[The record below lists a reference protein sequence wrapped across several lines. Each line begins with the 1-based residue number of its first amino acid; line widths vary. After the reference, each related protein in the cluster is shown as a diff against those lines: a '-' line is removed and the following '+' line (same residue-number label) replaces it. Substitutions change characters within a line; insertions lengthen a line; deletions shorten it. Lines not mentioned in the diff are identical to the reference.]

1 MTKPCRST
9 NVFESSM
16 VLDAARQARLK
27 VSTPFYL
34 FQPALLGRLSKLSQ
48 KKIWM
53 SDPAG
58 FNDPLDLRLDLEDR
72 IYLGPF
78 EDNGKKRLREAL
90 RVLIEDNQ
98 EVGRHWFYNERLLA
112 YIKCWIDGKVDTL
125 TLAEEIKARFQEFGV
140 ACFTPDWQHGL
151 MWSHYADRHA
161 GYCIEYCVREVELQQ
176 SNQGQFSG
184 FHVQYSSELP
194 RLCVSEALFS
204 PHQTLGRMLATKSAE
219 WAYEQEWRLVH
230 LEEKATYVCMPA
242 GMTVSALI
250 AGHKAKPEL
259 VQKLVKKAAALKVP
273 AYRAQRFN
281 SGYALRMEL
290 L

>member
-1 MTKPCRST
+1 MSHPSEKSKALHDLR
-9 NVFESSM
+9 M
-16 VLDAARQARLK
+16 DRLK
-27 VSTPFYL
+27 QSKPYYL

-78 EDNGKKRLREAL
+78 DDKEKKRLREAL

-112 YIKCWIDGKVDTL
+112 CIKYWIEGGGGIL
-125 TLAEEIKARFQEFGV
+125 TLADEIKARFQEFGV

-151 MWSHYADRHA
+151 MWAHYADRHT
-161 GYCIEYCVREVELQQ
+161 GYCIEYSVREYELEQ
-176 SNQGQFSG
+176 SNRGLFSA

-194 RLCVSEALFS
+194 RLCVTEALFS
-204 PHQTLGRMLATKSAE
+204 PHQTLSRMLATKSAE

-230 LEEKATYVCMPA
+230 LEEKATHVCMPA

-259 VQKLVKKAAALKVP
+259 VQKLAKKAAALKVP
-273 AYRAQRFN
+273 AYRAQRYN
-281 SGYALRMEL
+281 SGYTLRMEL